1 MYNHSG
7 DASITRESKMTRSP
21 PQWLLKAFT
30 YVHVFLHR
38 LSGGLNTLAGK
49 EMCFITITGAISNRT
64 RVIPLLYIPHGKRT
78 LLVASAGGAP
88 HHPAWYHNL
97 VKYPNIE
104 IEHQGKRR
112 KFFAR
117 LTEGAEKDML
127 WPICYLHYAPYEE
140 YRKRTT
146 RDIPIFIC
154 EPSTYE

>member
-1 MYNHSG
+1 
-7 DASITRESKMTRSP
+7 MTRSPLPNNTGKAP
-21 PQWLLKAFT
+21 PQWLLKAST

-49 EMCFITITGAISNRT
+49 EMCFVVMIGARSGKERI
-64 RVIPLLYIPHGKRT
+64 IPLLYIPHGKQV

-88 HHPAWYHNL
+88 DHPAWYYNL

-112 KFFAR
+112 KFRAQLAKAR
-117 LTEGAEKDML
+117 EKSAL
-127 WPICYLHYAPYEE
+127 WLICYQRYAPYAE
-140 YRKRTT
+140 YRKRTP

-154 EPSTYE
+154 EPSAYE